1 VTKGGGKI
9 RSITGLRQCYD
20 FSEYNDATEY
30 NDLKLYPSWIFLIL
44 NNGDQTKIKYFQN
57 DPIHDFKINPLLLR
71 HSQ

>member
-9 RSITGLRQCYD
+9 RSITGLMQYYD

-44 NNGDQTKIKYFQN
+44 NNGDQTKIKHYQDN
-57 DPIHDFKINPLLLR
+57 LIRDFETNPLLLR
-71 HSQ
+71 NS